1 MAYKKEIKNTASD
14 FKEKLKLNPSGAYF
28 FFGEEEYLKE
38 YYASEIKKLLD
49 PAMAEL
55 NYDRIYAEDVSEK
68 TFEMISDNLSAPPMM
83 SEYRVTLVRGLEVL
97 KLKEDKL
104 SLLSDIVESAVD
116 GNILVFICSA
126 EEYAPDSKTKYGKI
140 VTYLKENTFYMECE
154 KQSEMKLLSWVD
166 RHFKVE
172 DLTIADINSRRLI
185 SLCNGSMTVLDS
197 EIKKLSAYC
206 VRMGIKEVT
215 REIIEDMVFDRA
227 EYDMYDIGNRI
238 MASDR
243 VQTMKIYYSLK
254 RQMVPVTM
262 IVAGI
267 SRAVAGAMILESAL
281 SENASADRIEKATGM
296 KEWQQKKVYRGKF
309 PKRVYGE
316 AMELCLE
323 SDLKLKS
330 TKNDEDT
337 VCETLIIRLLEL
349 FSPGNVR

>member
-1 MAYKKEIKNTASD
+1 MKT
-14 FKEKLKLNPSGAYF
+14 NPSGAYF

-38 YYASEIKKLLD
+38 YYASEVKKLLD
-49 PAMAEL
+49 PAMADL

-68 TFEMISDNLSAPPMM
+68 TFERIADNLSTPPMM

-104 SLLSDIVESAVD
+104 SLLSDVVENAVN
-116 GNILVFICSA
+116 GNILVFVCSA
-126 EEYAPDSKTKYGKI
+126 DEYAPDSKTKYGKI

-154 KQSEMKLLSWVD
+154 KQSEMKLLPWID

-172 DLTIADINSRRLI
+172 ELTIADINARRLI

-197 EIKKLSAYC
+197 EIRKLSAYC
-206 VRMGIKEVT
+206 VKMGIKEVT

-254 RQMVPVTM
+254 RQMVPVTV

-281 SENASADRIEKATGM
+281 AENASQDRIEKATGM
-296 KEWQQKKVYRGKF
+296 KGWQQSKVYRGKF
-309 PKRVYGE
+309 PKKTYSR
-316 AMELCLE
+316 ALELCLE

-337 VCETLIIRLLEL
+337 VCETLIIQLLEI
-349 FSPGNVR
+349 FSPGNAR